1 MLVVAHELQE
11 ETSTG
16 GTRHGASGVNDI
28 EEAAMGM
35 AVAFKLEQVS
45 MLMLPQY
52 NVLITVNNDAQDCWN
67 NVRDLLYNKRTRI
80 RRHSDEPG
88 FGSPH
93 LLFLLIDA
101 MVDQV
106 RMRMRMLR
114 N

>member
-1 MLVVAHELQE
+1 
-11 ETSTG
+11 
-16 GTRHGASGVNDI
+16 
-28 EEAAMGM
+28 MGM

-80 RRHSDEPG
+80 RQHSDEPG

-106 RMRMRMLR
+106 R